1 MSQLGKIVEV
11 NGRVAAEWEMF
22 PASNGRATGIGGLVL
37 AGIVAI
43 YAVAGVDQSVG
54 FPLLALAFLMAVLTY
69 AAVLRPRIG
78 LSDDEL
84 VLRQMFSTTWIPL
97 AAIQDIT
104 VRQMTI
110 IRVADRKY
118 DTPALARPRTSLR
131 QRLRWAA
138 PDHTAMDHLKERLD
152 KAATSARKRAKVGE
166 WSEEQAAL
174 ADGIR
179 SQWSWPLIGLASVGV
194 LAVVVAFLA

>member
-1 MSQLGKIVEV
+1 
-11 NGRVAAEWEMF
+11 MF

-37 AGIVAI
+37 AAVVAI

-54 FPLLALAFLMAVLTY
+54 FPLLALAFLVAVLTY
-69 AAVLRPRIG
+69 AAVLRPRVA

-84 VLRQMFSTTWIPL
+84 MLRQMFGTTWIPL
-97 AAIQDIT
+97 AAIQDVT

-118 DTPALARPRTSLR
+118 DTPALARPRTSMR

-138 PDHTAMDHLKERLD
+138 PDLTATDHLAERID
-152 KAATSARKRAKVGE
+152 KAMISARKRAGVQE
-166 WSEEQAAL
+166 WSDEQAAL
-174 ADGIR
+174 AAGIR
-179 SQWSWPLIGLASVGV
+179 SQWSWPLIVLAVMGV
-194 LAVVVAFLA
+194 LAVVLAFLA